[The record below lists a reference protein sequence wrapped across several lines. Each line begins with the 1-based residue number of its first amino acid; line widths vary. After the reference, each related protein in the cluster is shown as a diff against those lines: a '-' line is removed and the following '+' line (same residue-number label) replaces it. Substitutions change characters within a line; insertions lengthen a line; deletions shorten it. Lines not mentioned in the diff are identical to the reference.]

1 MKLREIINI
10 LEAEIINGDSNFSQE
25 IIMAYGSDLM
35 SNVLAYIR
43 SGTLLVTG
51 NINSQVVRTAE
62 IAEISAICFISN
74 KGPHPDTI
82 KMAQQNRIVLL
93 QTRFA
98 MFEACGRLYKAGL
111 SGCDEIK

>member
-1 MKLREIINI
+1 MKLREIVNI
-10 LEAEIINGDSNFSQE
+10 LEAEIINADSDLSKD
-25 IIMAYGSDLM
+25 IKMIYGSDMM

-43 SGTLLVTG
+43 SGTLLLTG

-62 IAEISAICFISN
+62 IAEIAAICFISN

-82 KMAQQNRIVLL
+82 KLAYQNGIVLL

-98 MFEACGRLYKAGL
+98 MFEACGRLHGAGL
-111 SGCDEIK
+111 AGCDETK